1 MTTKADAA
9 MTGHARTDLTGLLA
23 RLAPMAQ
30 GPARRFVAIAGP
42 PGSGKSTLAGA
53 LERDLSRARPGLVAI
68 LPMDGFHY
76 DDLWLE
82 PQGLRPRKGAP
93 FTFDVRGFGATLAR
107 LAADDGPVAVPVFDR
122 ALEIARAGARIID
135 PAIRLILV
143 EGNYLLL
150 DDPDWRPLAAQFDL
164 TVALDVPLGV
174 LEARLLHRWRALP
187 DAEARRKV
195 EANDLPNA
203 RLVVSASRPADLVL
217 SPDEGGGANR
227 A

>member
-1 MTTKADAA
+1 MTTDPDAA
-9 MTGHARTDLTGLLA
+9 MTGHDRTDLTGLLA
-23 RLAPMAQ
+23 RLTPMAQ

-42 PGSGKSTLAGA
+42 PGAGKSTLAEA
-53 LERDLSRARPGLVAI
+53 LEADLSRAHPGLVAI

-76 DDLWLE
+76 DDLWLV

-122 ALEIARAGARIID
+122 DLEIARAGARIID
-135 PAIRLILV
+135 PAVRLILV

-150 DDPDWRPLAAQFDL
+150 DDPDWRPLAAHFDL
-164 TVALDVPLGV
+164 TVALDVPLSV
-174 LEARLLHRWRALP
+174 LESRLLHRWQDLP
-187 DAEARRKV
+187 EPEARRKV

-203 RLVVSASRPADLVL
+203 RLVVSTSRPADLVI
-217 SPDEGGGANR
+217 SPG
-227 A
+227 

>member
-1 MTTKADAA
+1 MTTEPDAA
-9 MTGHARTDLTGLLA
+9 MAGHSRTDLSALLA

-30 GPARRFVAIAGP
+30 GPVRRFVAIAGP
-42 PGSGKSTLAGA
+42 PGSGKSTLAEA
-53 LERDLSRARPGLVAI
+53 LERDLSRAHPGRVAI

-135 PAIRLILV
+135 PAIRLVLV

-150 DDPDWRPLAAQFDL
+150 DDPDWRPLAAHFDL
-164 TVALDVPLGV
+164 TVALDVPLAT
-174 LEARLLHRWRALP
+174 LEARLLDRWRSLP
-187 DAEARRKV
+187 DAEARQKV

-203 RLVVSASRPADLVL
+203 RLVVHASRQADLVV
-217 SPDEGGGANR
+217 SSA
-227 A
+227 